1 MNIKQ
6 LRQTIL
12 DRAIRGQ
19 LVSQDPT
26 DEPASVLLERIRA
39 EKEQL
44 IKDKKLKREK
54 RDNQPIE
61 EVPFEIPEGWVWCRL
76 GEIAYIAS
84 GSTPKSTS
92 FVDKG
97 IPYLKVY
104 NLRNQVIDF
113 DYKPQYIKE
122 SIHNGILKRSKTE
135 IGDLIMNI
143 VGPPLGKLAIIPTS
157 LPESNFN
164 QAAVLIRP
172 YLHKNIINKYLFYFL
187 SEMSEINSI
196 STKGSAGQV
205 NISLSQAKDMK
216 IPLPPL
222 KEQHRIVQKIEQ
234 LFALID
240 IIEVNKKALEKLIQQ
255 AKSQVLSDAVAG
267 KLTHQDP
274 NDEPAEELLKRIG
287 KTTAPDTPYEKM
299 LPKGWAWCKLGDLS
313 EFIRNGISIKQDKGL
328 KGYSITRIET
338 ISDGSINRERM
349 GYADIYDLSKYE
361 QYLLTKGDILLSHIN
376 SPIHIGK
383 SAVYTPISDE
393 EKIIHG
399 MNLLCIR
406 LKEVDSCFINYFFN
420 SKTFRYSLFPFIKHA
435 VNQASINIGN
445 LRNIYISLP
454 PLAEQHRIVQQIEMY
469 FAAFDKIKNELI

>member
-26 DEPASVLLERIRA
+26 DEPTSVLLERIRA

-113 DYKPQYIKE
+113 DYKAQYIKE

-234 LFALID
+234 LFALVD
-240 IIEVNKKALEKLIQQ
+240 IIEVNKKALEKLIEQ

-287 KTTAPDTPYEKM
+287 KTTAPDTPYEK
-299 LPKGWAWCKLGDLS
+299 LPKGWACTEMQVLCQLLDGKKKEGVLYPYLDVVFLRGKTEGSYKENGKYIPKNTHLILVDGENSGEIFTTTIEGYQGSTLKILNISQEVNEQFIFYILRKEQKL
-313 EFIRNGISIKQDKGL
+313 F
-328 KGYSITRIET
+328 
-338 ISDGSINRERM
+338 
-349 GYADIYDLSKYE
+349 
-361 QYLLTKGDILLSHIN
+361 
-376 SPIHIGK
+376 
-383 SAVYTPISDE
+383 
-393 EKIIHG
+393 
-399 MNLLCIR
+399 
-406 LKEVDSCFINYFFN
+406 KE
-420 SKTFRYSLFPFIKHA
+420 SKTGSAIPHLNKKIFKELIIF
-435 VNQASINIGN
+435 
-445 LRNIYISLP
+445 LP
-454 PLAEQHRIVQQIEMY
+454 PLAEQCRIVKKIETY

>member
-26 DEPASVLLERIRA
+26 DEPA
-39 EKEQL
+39 EKEEL
-44 IKDKKLKREK
+44 IKEKKLKREK
-54 RDNQPIE
+54 RESQPIE

-76 GEIAYIAS
+76 GDISLINPKNNLNDELDVSFIPMSLISEGFSNVHTSEVKKWKNIKERYTHFCNEDIGIAKITPCFENRKSVIFNNLKNGVGAGTTELYI
-84 GSTPKSTS
+84 
-92 FVDKG
+92 
-97 IPYLKVY
+97 
-104 NLRNQVIDF
+104 LRN
-113 DYKPQYIKE
+113 
-122 SIHNGILKRSKTE
+122 NKT
-135 IGDLIMNI
+135 I
-143 VGPPLGKLAIIPTS
+143 S
-157 LPESNFN
+157 F
-164 QAAVLIRP
+164 
-172 YLHKNIINKYLFYFL
+172 NKYLFWVVKTQEF
-187 SEMSEINSI
+187 IN
-196 STKGSAGQV
+196 KGIESFTGAVGQQRV
-205 NISLSQAKDMK
+205 SKDFIENTL

-222 KEQHRIVQKIEQ
+222 AEQHRIVQKIEQ
-234 LFALID
+234 LFALVD
-240 IIEVNKKALEKLIQQ
+240 IIEVNKKALEKLIEQ

-299 LPKGWAWCKLGDLS
+299 LPKGWAWCKLGDLT

-328 KGYSITRIET
+328 KGYPITRIET

-383 SAVYTPISDE
+383 SAVYTPISISDE

-406 LKEVDSCFINYFFN
+406 LKEVDSCFINYFFY

-454 PLAEQHRIVQQIEMY
+454 PLAEQHRIVKKIETY
-469 FAAFDKIKNELI
+469 FAAFNKIKNELI

>member
-1 MNIKQ
+1 MNTKQ
-6 LRQTIL
+6 LRLRIL
-12 DRAIRGQ
+12 DRAIRGK
-19 LVSQDPT
+19 LVPQAPT
-26 DEPASVLLERIRA
+26 DEPASVLLERIRR
-39 EKEQL
+39 EKEEL

-54 RDNQPIE
+54 RDIQPIE

-76 GEIAYIAS
+76 GEVCDINPKNKLDDELEVSFIPMPLISDGFSNTHSFEVKKWNNIKKGYTHFCNGDIGVAKITPCFENRKSVIFNDLKNGVGAGTTELYILRS
-84 GSTPKSTS
+84 
-92 FVDKG
+92 
-97 IPYLKVY
+97 
-104 NLRNQVIDF
+104 NLAF
-113 DYKPQYIKE
+113 
-122 SIHNGILKRSKTE
+122 
-135 IGDLIMNI
+135 
-143 VGPPLGKLAIIPTS
+143 
-157 LPESNFN
+157 
-164 QAAVLIRP
+164 
-172 YLHKNIINKYLFYFL
+172 NKYLFWVVKTQEF
-187 SEMSEINSI
+187 IN
-196 STKGSAGQV
+196 KGIESFTGAVGQQRV
-205 NISLSQAKDMK
+205 SKDFIENTF

-222 KEQHRIVQKIEQ
+222 DEQHRIVQKIEQ
-234 LFALID
+234 LFALVD
-240 IIEVNKKALEKLIQQ
+240 IIEVNKKALEKLIEQ
-255 AKSQVLSDAVAG
+255 AKSQVLSDAIAG

-274 NDEPAEELLKRIG
+274 NDEPAEKLLKRIG
-287 KTTAPDTPYEKM
+287 KTTAPDTPYEK
-299 LPKGWAWCKLGDLS
+299 LPKGWAWCKLGDLT

-328 KGYSITRIET
+328 KGYPITRIET

-420 SKTFRYSLFPFIKHA
+420 SKIFRYSLFPFIKHA

-445 LRNIYISLP
+445 LRNIYIPLP
-454 PLAEQHRIVQQIEMY
+454 PLAEQHRIVKKIETY